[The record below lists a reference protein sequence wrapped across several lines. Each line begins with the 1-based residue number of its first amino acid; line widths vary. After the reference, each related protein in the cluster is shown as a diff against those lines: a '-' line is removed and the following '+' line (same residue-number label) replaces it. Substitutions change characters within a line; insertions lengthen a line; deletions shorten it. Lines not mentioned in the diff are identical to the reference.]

1 MNFYEK
7 YILPPLIQLTCS
19 TKPIT
24 HQRKKV
30 VPMAKGT
37 VLEIGIGTGLNLP
50 FYNFEKINKVIGLE
64 PSKQMHIKAKEA
76 ASRNNINLE
85 LIDLYAEDIPV
96 EENSVDTI
104 VITYTLCSIN
114 ETETALKEFHRVL
127 KSDGTLIFCEH
138 GQSPDRNI
146 SYWQNR
152 INPYW
157 RKVAGGCNLNK
168 NIPEILKQNNF
179 EITNLETMY
188 LPSTPKFFGYNY
200 WGTAKID
207 K

>member
-7 YILPPLIQLTCS
+7 YILPPLIHLTCS

-24 HQRKKV
+24 YQRKKV

-64 PSKQMHIKAKEA
+64 PSKQMYIKAKEA

-104 VITYTLCSIN
+104 VITYT
-114 ETETALKEFHRVL
+114 
-127 KSDGTLIFCEH
+127 
-138 GQSPDRNI
+138 
-146 SYWQNR
+146 
-152 INPYW
+152 
-157 RKVAGGCNLNK
+157 
-168 NIPEILKQNNF
+168 
-179 EITNLETMY
+179 
-188 LPSTPKFFGYNY
+188 
-200 WGTAKID
+200 
-207 K
+207 